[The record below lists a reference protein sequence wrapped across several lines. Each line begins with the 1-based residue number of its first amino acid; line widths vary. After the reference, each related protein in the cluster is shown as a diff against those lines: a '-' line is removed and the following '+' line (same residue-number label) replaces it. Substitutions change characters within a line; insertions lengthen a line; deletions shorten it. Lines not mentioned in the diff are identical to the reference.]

1 MRRFDKWVSLKFKRK
16 QRKIYSLFSFFRI
29 KTEAYRSVPQSSA
42 LDVKAKIQYMQ
53 FTGAADFRQL
63 DLVGAGL
70 QKRYTL
76 INYKF

>member
-1 MRRFDKWVSLKFKRK
+1 MQTKKNLLIVFLLSY
-16 QRKIYSLFSFFRI
+16 QN
-29 KTEAYRSVPQSSA
+29 RSVPQSSA